1 MKTQDHPKINHGKQG
16 VLLINLGTPDSL
28 SLWDIRKYL
37 KQFLSDRRVIEL
49 NPLIWQPILRGIILN
64 TRPFRTRRAYAKI
77 WRKETD
83 ESPLRYYTRR
93 QAEMLHNR
101 IDHPNIIVD
110 WAMRYGNPSIESRIH
125 SLQQQGCE
133 SIVVLPL
140 YPQYCAATTA
150 TVCDEVFRVLQRMRW
165 QPQVQIVPRY
175 YDHPDYIRLM
185 VGQLERQLER
195 LEWRPQQIVLSYHG
209 VPRTYLEQGDPY
221 HCQCAVTTRLIR
233 EAWPYLDIPIETTF
247 QSRFGPAEWLQ
258 PYTDATLKLL
268 PTQGIY
274 RIMIATPGFV
284 SDCVETLEEIGM
296 EGVNTFREA
305 HGDQC
310 HVVPCVNDSPEH
322 IRLLQCLIEPYL
334 LTSKK

>member
-1 MKTQDHPKINHGKQG
+1 MKTKDHPKINHGKQG

-28 SLWDIRKYL
+28 KLWDIRKYL

-64 TRPFRTRRAYAKI
+64 TRPFKTRRAYAKI
-77 WRKETD
+77 WRQDTN

-93 QAEMLHNR
+93 QAELLHNR

-150 TVCDEVFRVLQRMRW
+150 TVCDEVFRVLQQMRW

-175 YDHPDYIRLM
+175 YDHPGYIKLCVELM
-185 VGQLERQLER
+185 ERQLER
-195 LEWRPQQIVLSYHG
+195 LEWKPQQVVLSYHG
-209 VPRTYLEQGDPY
+209 VPKTYLEQGDPY
-221 HCQCAVTTRLIR
+221 HCQCHVTTRLIR
-233 EAWPYLDIPIETTF
+233 EAWPYKDIPVETTF

-258 PYTDATLKLL
+258 PYTDKTLEQL
-268 PTQGIY
+268 PKKDVY
-274 RIMIATPGFV
+274 RIMVMTPGFV
-284 SDCVETLEEIGM
+284 SDCVETLEEIAI
-296 EGVNTFREA
+296 EGQKTFKEA
-305 HGDQC
+305 HGSQFNMI
-310 HVVPCVNDSPEH
+310 PCANDTPEH
-322 IRLLQCLIEPYL
+322 IRLLETLVRPYL
-334 LTSKK
+334 K

>member
-1 MKTQDHPKINHGKQG
+1 MKTQDHPKVNHGKQG

-64 TRPFRTRRAYAKI
+64 TRPFKTRRAYAKI
-77 WRKETD
+77 WRQDTN

-93 QAEMLHNR
+93 QAELLHNR
-101 IDHPNIIVD
+101 IEDPNIIVD

-150 TVCDEVFRVLQRMRW
+150 TVCDEVFRVLQQMRW

-175 YDHPDYIRLM
+175 YDHPGYIKLCVELM
-185 VGQLERQLER
+185 ERQLER
-195 LEWRPQQIVLSYHG
+195 LEWKPQQVVLSYHG
-209 VPRTYLEQGDPY
+209 VPKTYLEQGDPY
-221 HCQCAVTTRLIR
+221 HCQCHVTTRLIR
-233 EAWPYLDIPIETTF
+233 EAWPYKDIPVETTF

-258 PYTDATLKLL
+258 PYTDKTLEQL
-268 PTQGIY
+268 PKKDVY
-274 RIMIATPGFV
+274 RIMVMTPGFV
-284 SDCVETLEEIGM
+284 SDCVETLEEIAI
-296 EGVNTFREA
+296 EGQKTFKEA
-305 HGDQC
+305 HGSQFNMI
-310 HVVPCVNDSPEH
+310 PCANDTPEH
-322 IRLLQCLIEPYL
+322 IRLLETLVRPYL
-334 LTSKK
+334 K

>member
-1 MKTQDHPKINHGKQG
+1 MKTKDHPKINHGKQG

-28 SLWDIRKYL
+28 KLWDIRKYL

-64 TRPFRTRRAYAKI
+64 TRPFKTRRAYAKI
-77 WRKETD
+77 WRQDTN

-93 QAEMLHNR
+93 QAELLHNR
-101 IDHPNIIVD
+101 IEDPNIIVD

-150 TVCDEVFRVLQRMRW
+150 TVCDEVIRVLQKMRW

-175 YDHPDYIRLM
+175 YDHPGYIKVCVELM
-185 VGQLERQLER
+185 ERQLER
-195 LEWRPQQIVLSYHG
+195 LEWQPQQIILSYHG
-209 VPRTYLEQGDPY
+209 VPKTYLEQGDPY
-221 HCQCAVTTRLIR
+221 HCQCHVTTRLIR
-233 EAWPYLDIPIETTF
+233 EAWPYKDIPVETTF

-258 PYTDATLKLL
+258 PYTDKTLEQL
-268 PTQGIY
+268 PKKDVY
-274 RIMIATPGFV
+274 RIMVMTPGFV
-284 SDCVETLEEIGM
+284 SDCVETLEEIAI
-296 EGVNTFREA
+296 EGQKTFKEA
-305 HGDQC
+305 HGSEF
-310 HVVPCVNDSPEH
+310 HMIPCANDSPEH
-322 IRLLQCLIEPYL
+322 IRLLETLVRPYL
-334 LTSKK
+334 K

>member
-1 MKTQDHPKINHGKQG
+1 MKPKNHPTVNHGKQG

-28 SLWDIRKYL
+28 KLWDIRKYL

-64 TRPFRTRRAYAKI
+64 TRPFRTRKAYSKI
-77 WRKETD
+77 WRQDTN

-93 QAEMLHNR
+93 QAELLNDR
-101 IDHPNIIVD
+101 IDNSNICVD

-150 TVCDEVFRVLQRMRW
+150 TVCDEVFRVLQQMRW

-175 YDHPDYIRLM
+175 YDHPGYIKLCVELM
-185 VGQLERQLER
+185 ERQLER
-195 LEWRPQQIVLSYHG
+195 LEWKPQQIILSYHG
-209 VPRTYLEQGDPY
+209 VPKTYLEQGDPY
-221 HCQCAVTTRLIR
+221 HCQCHVTTRLIR
-233 EAWPYLDIPIETTF
+233 EAWPYKDIPVETTF

-258 PYTDATLKLL
+258 PYTDKTLEEL
-268 PTQGIY
+268 PKKDVY
-274 RIMIATPGFV
+274 RIMVMTPGFV
-284 SDCVETLEEIGM
+284 SDCVETLEEIAI
-296 EGVNTFREA
+296 EGQKTFKEA
-305 HGDQC
+305 HGSEF
-310 HVVPCVNDSPEH
+310 HMIPCANDAPEH
-322 IRLLQCLIEPYL
+322 IRLLETLVRPYL
-334 LTSKK
+334 K

>member
-1 MKTQDHPKINHGKQG
+1 MKTKDHPKINHGKQG

-28 SLWDIRKYL
+28 KLWDIRKYL

-64 TRPFRTRRAYAKI
+64 TRPFKTRRAYAKI
-77 WRKETD
+77 WRQDTN

-93 QAEMLHNR
+93 QAELLHNR
-101 IDHPNIIVD
+101 IEDTNIIVD

-175 YDHPDYIRLM
+175 YDHPGYIKLCVELM
-185 VGQLERQLER
+185 ERQLER
-195 LEWRPQQIVLSYHG
+195 LEWQPQQIILSYHG
-209 VPRTYLEQGDPY
+209 VPKTYLEEGDPY
-221 HCQCAVTTRLIR
+221 HCQCHVTTRLIR
-233 EAWPYLDIPIETTF
+233 EAWPYKDIPVETTF

-258 PYTDATLKLL
+258 PYTDKTLEEL
-268 PTQGIY
+268 PKKNVY
-274 RIMIATPGFV
+274 RIMVMTPGFV
-284 SDCVETLEEIGM
+284 SDCVETLEEIAI
-296 EGVNTFREA
+296 EGQKTFKQA
-305 HGDQC
+305 HGSEF
-310 HVVPCVNDSPEH
+310 HMIPCANDSPEH
-322 IRLLQCLIEPYL
+322 IRLLETLVRPYL
-334 LTSKK
+334 K

>member
-1 MKTQDHPKINHGKQG
+1 MKTKDHPKINHGKQG

-28 SLWDIRKYL
+28 KLWDIRKYL

-64 TRPFRTRRAYAKI
+64 TRPFKTRRAYAKI
-77 WRKETD
+77 WRQDTN

-93 QAEMLHNR
+93 QVELLNNR
-101 IDHPNIIVD
+101 IDDPNIIVD

-150 TVCDEVFRVLQRMRW
+150 TVCDEVFRVLQQMRW

-175 YDHPDYIRLM
+175 YDHPGYIKLCVELM
-185 VGQLERQLER
+185 ERQLER
-195 LEWRPQQIVLSYHG
+195 LEWQPQQIILSYHG
-209 VPRTYLEQGDPY
+209 VPKTYLEEGDPY
-221 HCQCAVTTRLIR
+221 HCQCHVTTRLIR
-233 EAWPYLDIPIETTF
+233 EAWPYKDIPVETTF

-258 PYTDATLKLL
+258 PYTDKTLEEL
-268 PTQGIY
+268 PKKNVY
-274 RIMIATPGFV
+274 RIMVMTPGFV
-284 SDCVETLEEIGM
+284 SDCVETLEEIAM
-296 EGVNTFREA
+296 EGQKTFKQA
-305 HGDQC
+305 HGSEF
-310 HVVPCVNDSPEH
+310 HMIPCANDSPEH
-322 IRLLQCLIEPYL
+322 IRLLETLVRPYL
-334 LTSKK
+334 K